1 MISQDQR
8 RKAKAINFGIIYGIS
23 QYGLAKQI
31 NVSNHEAEE
40 FLNSYFA
47 KFPEIKVYMDQ
58 TKKFC
63 RKSGYVNNIFG
74 RRSHFL
80 GINDKNFNI
89 RNFQERA
96 AINAPIQ
103 GSASE
108 IMRLAMIRLDRRLSS
123 EKDKRTKMLL
133 QIHDE
138 LIFEAPKNEA
148 KRISKIII
156 DEMSSVAKSDHHSF
170 SIPLTVDLNIGDNWG
185 SLH

>member
-1 MISQDQR
+1 M
-8 RKAKAINFGIIYGIS
+8 
-23 QYGLAKQI
+23 
-31 NVSNHEAEE
+31 SNYEAED

-58 TKKFC
+58 TIKFC

-74 RRSHFL
+74 RKSHFVN
-80 GINDKNFNI
+80 INDKNYNV

-103 GSASE
+103 GSAAE
-108 IMRLAMIRLDRRLSS
+108 IMRLAMIRLYKKLTNQ
-123 EKDKRTKMLL
+123 KTKMLL

-138 LIFEAPKNEA
+138 LIFETHKDEA

-156 DEMSSVAKSDHHSF
+156 EEMSSVAKSDQHSF
-170 SIPLTVDLNIGDNWG
+170 SIPLTVDLNTGENWG
-185 SLH
+185 TLH

>member
-1 MISQDQR
+1 MN
-8 RKAKAINFGIIYGIS
+8 A
-23 QYGLAKQI
+23 
-31 NVSNHEAEE
+31 
-40 FLNSYFA
+40 YFA
-47 KFPEIKVYMDQ
+47 KFPEIKLYMDK
-58 TKKFC
+58 TIKFC

-74 RRSHFL
+74 RKSHFIN
-80 GINDKNFNI
+80 INDKNYNV

-108 IMRLAMIRLDRRLSS
+108 IMRLAMIRLDKRLK
-123 EKDKRTKMLL
+123 EQKNKKTKMLL

-138 LIFEAPKNEA
+138 LIFETSKEEV

-156 DEMSSVAKSDHHSF
+156 EEMSSVVKSENHSF

-185 SLH
+185 ELH